1 MDEKNLKQIGAK
13 LLLEFY
19 DRLPI
24 PLYKRAM
31 KIFELEKK
39 ISTIL
44 GMRRIGK
51 SHLLYQKINELLS
64 SGVAREQIY
73 FLNLED
79 DRLPENE
86 KGMLA
91 TLIEGFYELYP
102 QNHQR
107 HCYLFIDEVQN
118 ATDWS
123 KLMRR
128 IYDTLD
134 ISLYL
139 SGSSARLLSKE
150 IPTELRGRSIST
162 EVWPYSFSEFLK
174 AGKLPEINPAPMS
187 PRVKDEYLYLFR
199 DYLLKGGFPE
209 TVSYSDIDRR
219 RVHQDYVSVVIL
231 KDILERHKIRN
242 EHLVRYLIK
251 FVLTNAG
258 KLITFNKLFNDLQS
272 RGYSISKSTIY
283 EYFQYITDCYLVMF
297 VSLYSESR
305 RQQESN
311 PRKVYAVDTGLARSH
326 MIGITDNLGRLFE
339 NLIYLDLRRHGYEE
353 IYYYQTRS
361 GKEVD
366 FITHGPNG
374 RLHLIQV
381 CYDMGNDETIKREEG
396 GMLEAEEELGVK
408 GTLVTKENY
417 LNFLS
422 ELEKN
427 PS

>member
-1 MDEKNLKQIGAK
+1 MDEKKLKDVGAK
-13 LLLEFY
+13 ILLEFY
-19 DRLPI
+19 ERLPI
-24 PLYKRAM
+24 PLNMRSM
-31 KIFELEKK
+31 RIVELEKK

-64 SGVAREQIY
+64 TGVAREQIY

-79 DRLPENE
+79 DRLPEDE

-91 TLIEGFYELYP
+91 ILIEGFYELYP

-107 HCYLFIDEVQN
+107 HCYLFIDEVQH
-118 ATDWS
+118 AMDWS

-150 IPTELRGRSIST
+150 IATELRGRSIAT
-162 EVWPYSFSEFLK
+162 EVWPYTFSEFLK
-174 AGKLPEINPAPMS
+174 ARNLPEINAGPMS

-199 DYLLKGGFPE
+199 DYLLNGGFPE

-231 KDILERHKIRN
+231 RDILERHEVRN
-242 EHLVRYLIK
+242 KHLVRYLIK
-251 FVLTNAG
+251 FSLTNAG
-258 KLITFNKLFNDLQS
+258 KLITFNKLFNDLKS
-272 RGYSISKSTIY
+272 RGYSVSKSTIH
-283 EYFQYITDCYLVMF
+283 EYFQYITDCYLVLF

-339 NLIYLDLRRHGYEE
+339 NLIYLDLRRQGYEE
-353 IYYYQTRS
+353 IYYYKTRS

-381 CYDMGNDETIKREEG
+381 CYEMGDPETIKREEG
-396 GMLEAEEELGVK
+396 ALQEAEEELGIK

-422 ELEKN
+422 ELYLR
-427 PS
+427 